1 MLPSLEIV
9 SEIVRT
15 AAREELLP
23 RFNARVHRPLFCGG
37 QSGIEGGHRTK
48 HDGSVVTDAD
58 EAMQQRLMSDLARHW
73 PEYDFL
79 GEEMAGHE
87 HEQLA
92 GLTGKHLWCVDPL
105 DGTSNF
111 ANGIPC
117 FAVSLALL
125 VDGQQELAVVYD
137 PVRDECFR
145 AQRGKGAWLND
156 IPLDIRDDPTST
168 SALRRCIACVD
179 FKRLAAPLAA
189 RLGAQPPYGS
199 QRNFGASSLEW
210 CWLADGRFH
219 LYLHGGQK
227 LWDYAG
233 GSLILAEA
241 GGYAHTLGG
250 EAVFA
255 HGLTP
260 RSVVAA
266 VTPALFS
273 AWKDWIDQ
281 QGGQAAD

>member
-1 MLPSLEIV
+1 MLPSRETLRD
-9 SEIVRT
+9 IVRT
-15 AAREELLP
+15 AAREELMP
-23 RFNARVHRPLFCGG
+23 RFADVIRH
-37 QSGIEGGHRTK
+37 IK
-48 HDGSVVTDAD
+48 HDGSVVTEAD
-58 EAMQQRLMSDLARHW
+58 VAMQHRLKSDLARHW

-87 HEQLA
+87 HEQLTATA
-92 GLTGKHLWCVDPL
+92 GKGMWCVDPL
-105 DGTSNF
+105 DGTSNY
-111 ANGIPC
+111 ATGIPF
-117 FAVSLALL
+117 FAVSLALII
-125 VDGQQELAVVYD
+125 DGRPQIGLVYD
-137 PVRDECFR
+137 PVRDECFMAR
-145 AQRGKGAWLND
+145 RGEGAWLND
-156 IPLDIRDDPTST
+156 IALGVHEPP
-168 SALRRCIACVD
+168 APEVLRRCIAAVD

-189 RLGAQPPYGS
+189 QLGAHPPYGS

-241 GGYAHTLGG
+241 GGRAATLDG
-250 EAVFA
+250 EEVF
-255 HGLTP
+255 HYGLPP

-273 AWKDWIDQ
+273 AWKAWLDENRT
-281 QGGQAAD
+281 ASHN

>member
-1 MLPSLEIV
+1 MLPSLDAVRQIV
-9 SEIVRT
+9 LT

-23 RFNARVHRPLFCGG
+23 RFADVIRHV
-37 QSGIEGGHRTK
+37 K
-48 HDGSVVTDAD
+48 HDGSVVTEAD
-58 EAMQQRLMSDLARHW
+58 VAMQQRLMSDLAHRW
-73 PEYDFL
+73 PEYEFL

-87 HEQLA
+87 HEQL
-92 GLTGKHLWCVDPL
+92 TGGTGRRLWCVDPL

-111 ANGIPC
+111 ATGIPY

-125 VDGQQELAVVYD
+125 VDGRQELALVYD
-137 PVRDECFR
+137 PVRDECFTAR
-145 AQRGKGAWLND
+145 RGEGAWLND
-156 IPLDIRDDPTST
+156 VALAAREASPP
-168 SALRRCIACVD
+168 LRRCIACVD
-179 FKRLAAPLAA
+179 FKRLAPLLAA

-210 CWLADGRFH
+210 CWLADGRFQ

-241 GGYAHTLGG
+241 GGHARTLEN
-250 EAVFA
+250 EAMFSY
-255 HGLTP
+255 GLAP

-266 VTPALFS
+266 VNSSLFTE
-273 AWKDWIDQ
+273 WKAWIDRHRPS
-281 QGGQAAD
+281 GRT